1 VDISIIEG
9 KSIKL
14 KSKQAIFVVDPA
26 IKMPKIASDAIILL
40 DGYNDVDVS
49 RVTDSRIIINGP
61 GEYEVS
67 GVKISGTKTS
77 GGTLYKLL
85 IDDMIIILGS
95 AAEIKTE
102 GFNNCQIAVV
112 NTTNNFI
119 ESFVT
124 TLEPKTSVLYGEK
137 KIESARALGA
147 ESVTPVAKV
156 TIAKDKL
163 PEKMEVAVLG

>member
-14 KSKQAIFVVDPA
+14 KSKRAIFVVDPA
-26 IKMPKIASDAIILL
+26 VKMPKIASDAIILL
-40 DGYNDVDVS
+40 DGYNNVDVS

-85 IDDMIIILGS
+85 IDDMIVILGS

-102 GFNNCQIAVV
+102 GFNSCQIAVV

-124 TLEPKTSVLYGEK
+124 TLEPKTTVLYGEK
-137 KIESARALGA
+137 KTESAKALGV

-156 TIAKDKL
+156 AIVKDKL
-163 PEKMEVAVLG
+163 PEKMEVVVLG